1 MTECQYFVAVK
12 IWDRQSCVTNQC
24 RDIFMLTNQSWANKW
39 KFHKNNQTALIVLL
53 ATWMVRKVAQA
64 GVNFWVFRCHLSPP
78 GPRHPVCRP
87 ALCSGCSGESRS
99 QQRTDDWDSCW
110 VGREQTWKQNE
121 RGFENFLGNL
131 ERTVFGC
138 VSFVFSC

>member
-12 IWDRQSCVTNQC
+12 IWDRQACVTNQC

-64 GVNFWVFRCHLSPP
+64 VVNFWVYVTCLLRVLVIQFA
-78 GPRHPVCRP
+78 
-87 ALCSGCSGESRS
+87 ALLCVADAQVS
-99 QQRTDDWDSCW
+99 QE
-110 VGREQTWKQNE
+110 VNK
-121 RGFENFLGNL
+121 
-131 ERTVFGC
+131 ERTIEILAELVENKPGNKMREALRIF
-138 VSFVFSC
+138 